1 MLVTKRTRRKHCT
14 FVTKCVRFEKKF
26 YWTKR
31 CYCKNANSSLM
42 DTVALATIRVTME
55 RNGTIAK
62 AADINS
68 HLAKTRNSITSGTK
82 TQLLVFIQ
90 KGRFH
95 GLFVCLLKMTY
106 ICKLLHFT
114 FTIFKFYYTET
125 STMHKWIIPHI
136 FYFNTCKMS
145 YK

>member
-1 MLVTKRTRRKHCT
+1 MYACSRSKWTFVTKVTRRKECVLVTKRTRRKHCT

-68 HLAKTRNSITSGTK
+68 HLAKQEIRS
-82 TQLLVFIQ
+82 LLVQ
-90 KGRFH
+90 KRNCSYTKRPFSRPFCMLTENDLYLQIASLH
-95 GLFVCLLKMTY
+95 LYHLQILLY
-106 ICKLLHFT
+106 
-114 FTIFKFYYTET
+114 
-125 STMHKWIIPHI
+125 
-136 FYFNTCKMS
+136 
-145 YK
+145 